1 MVVLHNSAW
10 IPHHHIVHTK
20 CLHDLPVPMLDEN
33 MYCNTPHTH
42 QTMDHIETHG
52 LIQKVAKFLVLVV
65 DKFDKN
71 KVHSHNSLP
80 GTKLHIFYTFF
91 GHNPVLHTC
100 TIDTTNIVQLFD
112 RLVWCNMNDKW
123 LQITCVP
130 WDVTR

>member
-1 MVVLHNSAW
+1 MHHVQQLATDSAVALQALRVITW
-10 IPHHHIVHTK
+10 TF
-20 CLHDLPVPMLDEN
+20 
-33 MYCNTPHTH
+33 NTPTEGD
-42 QTMDHIETHG
+42 TN
-52 LIQKVAKFLVLVV
+52 VL
-65 DKFDKN
+65 KFDKN